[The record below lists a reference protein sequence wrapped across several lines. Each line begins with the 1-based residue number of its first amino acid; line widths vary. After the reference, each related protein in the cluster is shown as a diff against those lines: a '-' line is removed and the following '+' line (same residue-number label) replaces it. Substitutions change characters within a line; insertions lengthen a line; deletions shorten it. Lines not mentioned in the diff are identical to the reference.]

1 MEKELI
7 RFAFCNWQ
15 SAVIVCKLK
24 YCPWQFRYPVPRS
37 VVRPPTIFIPLDSMA
52 IDVVQDQTSTNI
64 SRLRIWIYKTSA
76 NRYTDISAGLR
87 VWFLSFFFF
96 GKRCII
102 QNLEKA
108 CQAWVKTGVTFRFS
122 CLKLKRCRR
131 RMGQNFTEMLESIPE
146 KYLFSMFLNFILFSY
161 FLMSS
166 TEKTYISHFLFPL
179 CSFFLCNFTS
189 NEANFQWISYS
200 QNPKKK

>member
-96 GKRCII
+96 C
-102 QNLEKA
+102 
-108 CQAWVKTGVTFRFS
+108 TGVTFRFS

-179 CSFFLCNFTS
+179 YSFFLCNFTS
-189 NEANFQWISYS
+189 QWSEFS
-200 QNPKKK
+200 MDQL